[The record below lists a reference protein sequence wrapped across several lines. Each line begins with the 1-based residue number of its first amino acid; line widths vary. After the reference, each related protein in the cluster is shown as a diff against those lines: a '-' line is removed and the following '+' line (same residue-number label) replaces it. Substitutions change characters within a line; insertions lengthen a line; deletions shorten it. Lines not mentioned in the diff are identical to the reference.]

1 LRLSAVVTAAVHL
14 ASPHLA
20 ASEQAPAPAI
30 AEAGDDAPDLSVVIV
45 THDSAAALQRTLPAI
60 VAELRPGDE
69 LIVSDNGS
77 SDRTADLVAELAPDA
92 KLLARGDN
100 PGFAVAC
107 NAGAAVASGE
117 LLLFLNPDNVVAP
130 GFRDAIE
137 RPLLAARGWG
147 AWQGLVTA
155 DDGAAINSRG
165 GVVHFTGIAWAGG
178 AGRPRGE
185 APPAAEEVGF
195 PSGACLAI
203 PRRIWEML
211 GGFSEPYFLYH
222 EDTDLG
228 LRLRLAG
235 LAAGIEPGAVSDH
248 DYEFDKGPA
257 KWRWLERNRWA
268 TILRTYPT
276 RLLVALLPALLATE
290 LALLAVSATGGWLGQ
305 KLRAYADVVA
315 ALPRLLRERR
325 AIQAGAA
332 IDAAA
337 FAAGLTAG
345 LDSDFL
351 GAAGRSRQ
359 LRRLLV
365 AYWRLARRLL

>member
-1 LRLSAVVTAAVHL
+1 
-14 ASPHLA
+14 LA
-20 ASEQAPAPAI
+20 ARDHIPAPAS
-30 AEAGDDAPDLSVVIV
+30 AKAGGHPPNLSVVIV
-45 THDSAAALQRTLPAI
+45 THDSAAALRRTLPAI

-77 SDRTADLVAELAPDA
+77 SDGTTDLVAELAPGA
-92 KLLARGDN
+92 KMLARRDN

-107 NAGAAVASGE
+107 NAGAAVAGGE

-137 RPLLAARGWG
+137 RPLIAARGWG

-185 APPAAEEVGF
+185 APSAPGQVGF

-203 PRRIWEML
+203 PRQHWEML
-211 GGFSEPYFLYH
+211 GGFSAPCFLYH

-235 LAAGIEPGAVSDH
+235 LAAGIEPEAVSDH

-290 LALLAVSATGGWLGQ
+290 LALLAVAAAGGWLGQ
-305 KLRAYADVVA
+305 KLRANADVVA

-325 AIQAGAA
+325 AIQAAA
-332 IDAAA
+332 TIDAAA
-337 FAAGLTAG
+337 FATGLTAG

-351 GAAGRSRQ
+351 GAAGRSRP
-359 LRRLLV
+359 LRRLLA
-365 AYWRLARRLL
+365 AYWRLTLRLL